1 MKRLFVM
8 LVTLMTCGSLAAQTL
23 KVEGTVT
30 DKVDGSPLIGVT
42 VQLED
47 TNTVAITD
55 VFGNYSLSVPFNN
68 RPSRELIFSY
78 MGYEEFVAIV
88 TPSTTRVDVAMVVGA
103 DVLEDVVVV
112 GYGTMKRSDLTGA
125 VASVEAEDLQRTPV
139 ATIDQAF
146 AGRIAGVTVN
156 SSTGQPGAAAEVR
169 IRGIGTVNQAA
180 PIYVVDGVITDDIGF
195 LNPGDIASTDVLKDA
210 SSTAIYG
217 SRGANG
223 VIIVTTKNGAK
234 DRAPQISLSAYT
246 GVQNRW
252 RKLDLMGREEMAQ
265 TIISIGGVKSEL
277 DFYNKHGFYKWL
289 KAYRLGK
296 SPYYPTTLDYSTVET
311 DWQDEVFK
319 ANAPISNLHFSVDG
333 GSSNS
338 QYSFSAG
345 YFTQDGTIIGSN
357 YERLT
362 LRLNSSYNVTKWLKI
377 GESISMIN
385 SSSRWA
391 MNNSS
396 SAGASI
402 ISAALAMAPW
412 DPTHYPAGSVNVDG
426 KDLSGYISA
435 GSNFK
440 NVVNPFSMVT
450 HTHPNNSD
458 QRWLGNVYLEATLLK
473 GLMLRSSVSMDQTT
487 SISRSFQEKY
497 LHSDYDKA
505 DKNFISASIGEGR
518 TMFYENT
525 LNYDWKHDEH
535 HLTAMIG
542 QTTEEYTYYSIGGA
556 GASITNPSENNWY
569 LNQATEDKTESG
581 DSAARTRRFSLL
593 GRLFYNYADRY
604 MATIN
609 FRADASSKFPENLW
623 GYFPSMA
630 LAWRVSEESFLE
642 DAEALDNLKVRF
654 GWGRIGNDKIAEGA
668 FIQSVFSA
676 NNTFTGY
683 PFGENQELAT
693 GSTILTYVNNGG
705 RWETTEQINLGV
717 DFSLWNNSFYGTL
730 DLFERNTYDMLLSV
744 TAPAH
749 VGNRYSATANVGTV
763 RNRGVELTIGHSGTF
778 GDGWEYDVNVNG
790 SVISNELTRL
800 NGGERVYGAYTIC
813 DEGLPLYSFWGY
825 EYEGIYQ
832 TDEEVTAHQWAV
844 ESVTE
849 HAGDARYKDQNSDG
863 IINDDDLTAIG
874 SAFPWLT
881 YGANFSLRKGGFDVS
896 LFFQGVY
903 GNQIYNAVRLR
914 TEGDGTQST
923 LSTSMRDVWNKTNN
937 PTGSIP
943 NPGASGSSRNFES
956 SSRYVEDGSYLR
968 LKNLQIGYTLPTE
981 LSKRV
986 GLGSCRFYVTV
997 SNLLTLT
1004 SYTGFDPE
1012 VGGGVDWGNYPQSR
1026 TITLG
1031 TNINF

>member
-1 MKRLFVM
+1 MKRL
-8 LVTLMTCGSLAAQTL
+8 LVLIATLVACSTLAAQTHSI
-23 KVEGTVT
+23 EGTVT
-30 DKVDGSPLIGVT
+30 DSSDGSALIGVT
-42 VQLED
+42 VALEG
-47 TNTVAITD
+47 TSTVTITD
-55 VFGNYSLSVPFNN
+55 YLGHYTLSVPFIGGE
-68 RPSRELIFSY
+68 SRKVTFSY
-78 MGYEEFVAIV
+78 MGYNDKTLTV
-88 TPSTTRVDVAMVVGA
+88 TPSTTRLDVKLEMGA
-103 DVLEDVVVV
+103 DVIEDVVVV

-125 VASVEAEDLQRTPV
+125 VASVDSEDLQRTPV

-156 SSTGQPGAAAEVR
+156 ASTGQPGAAAEVR
-169 IRGIGTVNQAA
+169 IRGIGTVNNSA
-180 PIYVVDGVITDDIGF
+180 PIYVVDGVITEDIAF
-195 LNPGDIASTDVLKDA
+195 LNASDIASTEVLKDA

-234 DRAPQISLSAYT
+234 DRAPQISLSAYA

-252 RKLDLMGREEMAQ
+252 NKLDLMGRDEMAA
-265 TIISIGGVKSEL
+265 TLIAIEGVASQQN
-277 DFYNKHGFYKWL
+277 FYNKHGFLKWL

-296 SPYYPTTLDYSTVET
+296 SPYYPTDLDYSTIET
-311 DWQDEVFK
+311 DWQDAVFK
-319 ANAPISNLHFSVDG
+319 ANAPIQNYHLSVDG
-333 GSSNS
+333 GSQNS

-362 LRLNSSYNVTKWLKI
+362 LRLNSSYNLTKWLKV
-377 GESISMIN
+377 GESISFIS

-402 ISAALAMAPW
+402 LSAALAMAPW
-412 DPTHYPAGSVNVDG
+412 DPTHYPEGSVNING
-426 KDLSGYISA
+426 EDLSGQIAA

-440 NVVNPFSMVT
+440 NVTNPFSMVE
-450 HTHPNNSD
+450 HTHPNNQD
-458 QRWLGNVYLEATLLK
+458 QRLLGNIYLEATLLK
-473 GLMLRSSVSMDQTT
+473 GLTLRSSISIDQTT
-487 SISRSFQEKY
+487 SLNRSFKDKY
-497 LHSDYDKA
+497 LHSDYDKM
-505 DKNFISASIGEGR
+505 DKNFLSSSIGMGR

-525 LNYDWKHDEH
+525 LNYAWERDEH
-535 HLTAMIG
+535 RFTAMVG

-569 LNQATEDKTESG
+569 LNQTTEDKTESG
-581 DSAARTRRFSLL
+581 DSVARTRRFSLL

-609 FRADASSKFPENLW
+609 FRADASSKFPEHLW

-630 LAWRVSEESFLE
+630 FAWRLSEEEFME
-642 DAEALDNLKVRF
+642 NVDAFDNLKLRF

-668 FIQSVFSA
+668 FTQTVHQDHL
-676 NNTFTGY
+676 TFTGY
-683 PFGENQELAT
+683 PFGTTGELAT
-693 GSTILTYVNNGG
+693 GATVLTYVNSGG
-705 RWETTEQINLGV
+705 KWETTEQINLGV
-717 DFSLWNNSFYGTL
+717 DFSLWNNKFYGTI

-749 VGNRYSATANVGTV
+749 VGNRYSPTANVGTV
-763 RNRGVELTIGHSGTF
+763 QNRGIELTLGHSGTI
-778 GDGWEYDVNVNG
+778 GNSWEYDVNING
-790 SVISNELTRL
+790 SVISNELTKL

-832 TDEEVTAHQWAV
+832 SDEEVSEHQWGVATP
-844 ESVTE
+844 TE
-849 HAGDARYKDQNSDG
+849 HWGDARYKDQNNDG
-863 IINDDDLTAIG
+863 IINDEDLTAIG
-874 SAFPWLT
+874 NAFPWLT
-881 YGANFSLRKGGFDVS
+881 YGANFSLRKSGWDVS

-914 TEGDGTQST
+914 TEGAGVEST
-923 LSTSMRDVWNKTNN
+923 LSTTMRDVWTKSNTSG
-937 PTGSIP
+937 TIP
-943 NPGASGSSRNFES
+943 NAGPSGSSRNKES
-956 SSRYVEDGSYLR
+956 SSRFVEDGSYLR
-968 LKNLQIGYTLPTE
+968 LKNLQVGYTLPQGF
-981 LSKRV
+981 SKKI
-986 GLGSCRFYVTV
+986 GISSCRLYVTMG
-997 SNLLTLT
+997 NLLTFT
-1004 SYTGFDPE
+1004 NYTGYDPE

-1026 TITLG
+1026 TITFG

>member
-1 MKRLFVM
+1 MKRLLVM
-8 LVTLMTCGSLAAQTL
+8 IAALVTCGTLAAQTH

-30 DKVDGSPLIGVT
+30 DASDGSALIGVT
-42 VQLED
+42 VELVG
-47 TNTVAITD
+47 TSTVTITD
-55 VFGNYSLSVPFNN
+55 YLGNYSLSVPFGGA
-68 RPSRELIFSY
+68 SSKKVTFSY
-78 MGYEEFVAIV
+78 MGYNDKTLTV
-88 TPSTTRVDVAMVVGA
+88 TPSTTRLDVKLEMGA
-103 DVLEDVVVV
+103 DVIEDVVVV

-125 VASVEAEDLQRTPV
+125 VASVDSEDLQRTPV

-156 SSTGQPGAAAEVR
+156 ASTGQPGAAAEVR
-169 IRGIGTVNQAA
+169 IRGIGTVNNSA
-180 PIYVVDGVITDDIGF
+180 PIYVVDGVITEDIAF
-195 LNPGDIASTDVLKDA
+195 LNASDIASTEVLKDA

-234 DRAPQISLSAYT
+234 DRAPQISLSAYA

-252 RKLDLMGREEMAQ
+252 NKLDLMGRDEMAQ
-265 TIISIGGVKSEL
+265 TIIAIEGVASQQN
-277 DFYNKHGFYKWL
+277 FYNKHGFLKWL

-296 SPYYPTTLDYSTVET
+296 SPYYPTELDYSTIET
-311 DWQDEVFK
+311 DWQDAVFK
-319 ANAPISNLHFSVDG
+319 ANAPIQNYHLSVDG
-333 GSSNS
+333 GSQNS

-362 LRLNSSYNVTKWLKI
+362 LRLNSSYNLTKWLKV
-377 GESISMIN
+377 GESISFIS

-402 ISAALAMAPW
+402 LSAALAMAPW
-412 DPTHYPAGSVNVDG
+412 DPTHYPEGSVNING
-426 KDLSGYISA
+426 EDLSGAIAA

-440 NVVNPFSMVT
+440 NVTNPFSMVE
-450 HTHPNNSD
+450 HTHPNNQD
-458 QRWLGNVYLEATLLK
+458 QRLLGNIYLEATLLK
-473 GLMLRSSVSMDQTT
+473 GLTLRSSISIDQTT
-487 SISRSFQEKY
+487 SLNRSFKDKY
-497 LHSDYDKA
+497 IHSDYDKM
-505 DKNFISASIGEGR
+505 DKNFLSSSIGMGR

-525 LNYDWKHDEH
+525 LNYSYESGDHRF
-535 HLTAMIG
+535 TAMIG

-556 GASITNPSENNWY
+556 GATITNPSENNWY
-569 LNQATEDKTESG
+569 LNQTTEDKTESG
-581 DSAARTRRFSLL
+581 DSVARTRRFSLL

-609 FRADASSKFPENLW
+609 FRADASSKFPEHLW

-630 LAWRVSEESFLE
+630 FAWRLSEEEFME
-642 DAEALDNLKVRF
+642 NAEAFDNLKLRF

-668 FIQSVFSA
+668 FTQTVHQDHL
-676 NNTFTGY
+676 TFTGY
-683 PFGENQELAT
+683 PFGATGELAT
-693 GSTILTYVNNGG
+693 GATVLTYVNSGG
-705 RWETTEQINLGV
+705 KWETTEQLNLGL
-717 DFSLWNNSFYGTL
+717 DFSLWNNKFYGTV

-749 VGNRYSATANVGTV
+749 VGNRYSPTANVGTV
-763 RNRGVELTIGHSGTF
+763 QNRGIELTLGHSGTI
-778 GDGWEYDVNVNG
+778 GNGWEYDVNING
-790 SVISNELTRL
+790 SVISNELTKL

-832 TDEEVTAHQWAV
+832 SNEEVSEHQWGVATP
-844 ESVTE
+844 TE
-849 HAGDARYKDQNSDG
+849 HWGDARYKDQNSDG
-863 IINDDDLTAIG
+863 IINNDDLVAIG
-874 SAFPWLT
+874 NPFPWLT
-881 YGANFSLRKGGFDVS
+881 YGANFSLRKSGWDVS

-914 TEGDGTQST
+914 TEGAGVEST
-923 LSTSMRDVWNKTNN
+923 LSTTMRNAWTKSNTNG
-937 PTGSIP
+937 TIP
-943 NPGASGSSRNFES
+943 NAGPSGSSRNKEA
-956 SSRYVEDGSYLR
+956 SSRFVEDGSYLR
-968 LKNLQIGYTLPTE
+968 LKNLQVGYTLPQGF
-981 LSKRV
+981 SKKI
-986 GLGSCRFYVTV
+986 GISSCRLYVTMG
-997 SNLLTLT
+997 NLLTFT
-1004 SYTGFDPE
+1004 NYTGYDPE

-1026 TITLG
+1026 TITFG